1 MINSKASR
9 LTVYGGVCYM
19 LAIGNLFSA
28 QLQGKVDSSQ
38 PKKFPKSPPVDR
50 VKREHSSHREN
61 T

>member
-28 QLQGKVDSSQ
+28 QLQGKLTLPSQ
-38 PKKFPKSPPVDR
+38 KNFQSPPQLT
-50 VKREHSSHREN
+50 E
-61 T
+61 